1 MLPAGI
7 SNNDVARSNGVTVC
21 KNRRRVT
28 FKNIEIIHLGED
40 DTSSSRIQEKEY
52 TPKLK
57 SSGKDVLPPIDLASP
72 ACIYKKT
79 MLNIEFV
86 ETCRMISK
94 MKQDLKLSKNKLM
107 KETSFVETKF
117 PTSQLNEEAMKM
129 ILFDETTNTNI
140 NQKSD
145 YQHRIQRSE
154 KRPKLVVRNDSSLS
168 PPRPPR
174 RNQEPS
180 NSSLLESSPL

>member
-7 SNNDVARSNGVTVC
+7 SNNDVARSNGVTAC

-94 MKQDLKLSKNKLM
+94 MKQDLMLNKNKLI
-107 KETSFVETKF
+107 KETSSVETKL
-117 PTSQLNEEAMKM
+117 PTSQLNEAAMK
-129 ILFDETTNTNI
+129 I
-140 NQKSD
+140 
-145 YQHRIQRSE
+145 
-154 KRPKLVVRNDSSLS
+154 SSLMKPS
-168 PPRPPR
+168 TGTQIKIQFITTEFRDQ
-174 RNQEPS
+174 RNVQ
-180 NSSLLESSPL
+180 N